1 MIVYPHHDLYPK
13 VGWRDHRHLLSIDDF
28 SREELDYILKAALYL
43 EPYSG
48 EGNVLYI
55 LRGFILKPV
64 FFEPS
69 SRTQNSFEA
78 AMFTLGGNNLSPH
91 LTVTSSMEKGETEQD
106 TITTY
111 AQYSDF
117 LVIRHPRE
125 NSVKEF
131 AEMLDN
137 QNNRAK
143 IINAGDGS
151 NEHPT
156 QALLDLYTV
165 KRELGELDE
174 VTYLLL
180 GDLKYGRT
188 VHSLILGGRKFDGVR
203 FVGFPIGGLSL
214 PSKYRQDGDRYDE
227 HDISDLHPFLESLP
241 RDSRV
246 VIYSTR
252 VQWERIARERGYDL
266 DQLSEEEKM
275 KLRTEIFR
283 ENKYQVTEEHLKI
296 APDTTTLLHPLPKGS
311 EIPDSLFY
319 SHNPKVAPIRQM
331 RFGLP
336 VRMAVL
342 GAYGKGENFIQGLN
356 EADIPEWRYA

>member
-1 MIVYPHHDLYPK
+1 MIKYPYPHNQI
-13 VGWRDHRHLLSIDDF
+13 GWRDHRHLASIDDF
-28 SREELDYILKAALYL
+28 SRTEIEHILKTAFFL

-55 LRGFILKPV
+55 LQGFILKPV

-78 AMFTLGGNNLSPH
+78 AMLAIGGQNLSPH
-91 LTVTSSMEKGETEQD
+91 LTVTSSMEKGETEKD

-117 LVIRHPRE
+117 LVVRNARE
-125 NSVKEF
+125 NSVREF
-131 AEMLDN
+131 AEMLND
-137 QNNRAK
+137 QENRAK

-156 QALLDLYTV
+156 QGLLDLYTI
-165 KRELGELDE
+165 KRELAELDG

-188 VHSLILGGRKFDGVR
+188 VHSLVLGAQKFNGVKS
-203 FVGFPIGGLSL
+203 VGFPIGGLSL
-214 PSKYRQDGDRYDE
+214 PDKYLHDGYEE
-227 HDISDLHPFLESLP
+227 HDISEIRQFLESLP
-241 RDSRV
+241 RNSRV
-246 VIYSTR
+246 AIYATR
-252 VQWERIARERGYDL
+252 VQWERIAKERGYDL
-266 DQLSEEEKM
+266 ENLGEEQKAQV
-275 KLRTEIFR
+275 RTEIYK
-283 ENKYQVTEEHLKI
+283 ELNYQVTEELLEVSP
-296 APDTTTLLHPLPKGS
+296 ATTTLLHPLPKGP

-319 SHNPKVAPIRQM
+319 SNNPRVAPIRQM
-331 RFGLP
+331 RYGLP

-342 GAYGKGENFIQGLN
+342 GLYGKE
-356 EADIPEWRYA
+356 EAISNIDNIDINDLRFRE